1 MNPDLTL
8 LSDKD
13 LEALSLGKIDLMSD
27 AGLAILAGEQPKVVA
42 PKKMT
47 AKEEVQAAFGF
58 DKPKPQAQ
66 SAGDLLRNLGLTARG
81 ALTGAA
87 SLPAMFADVPA
98 SIVNLAAGRQVY
110 KPQAEAFGDFLS
122 ALGAPKAETP
132 AERLMTESAAA
143 IGGVVAPVG
152 VAQKI
157 ISSAI
162 PTGLLPAAEKGV
174 SQAVSSGAVR
184 DFLATGK
191 PITGYKFVSN
201 APASIAYPTMIA
213 ENVPAQIAA
222 ATGGAL
228 AGGAARESDAN
239 PLMQLIGSIAGSVA
253 PGAATS
259 LGPAAARAA
268 KEVVRPGTQAGR
280 EAIAGG
286 VLRQLSREPETAIK
300 AMEGYQ
306 APVSG
311 YTPTAAQASRDVG
324 LIAAETPIRALDV
337 TGKFGAQASQAN
349 QARMAI
355 LDRLAKDK
363 QAVEFA
369 VTKRDDVSDPLRE
382 AAFAKSTVSPET
394 FQSAVNLTVNQ
405 TIDDILGSSAG
416 ARSTVENT
424 MNWAKEQIK
433 RGTTPERLYEVRKD
447 LRDASQGRLDK
458 DGAAYSLAKGQLEQ
472 VIRSI
477 DDAIDAAAPGYK
489 DYLKKYA
496 QSSKGIEKLE
506 AAQEFRGKVLSTTP
520 DPSRIGDYMISQPS
534 FTRAIR
540 NAEKE
545 TNLSN
550 TQLAVLK
557 KVAQDLDSGVLNR
570 AVKTPGSDTFKNLS
584 TANIIGAFIGK
595 QMFGEVPA
603 AVNKVAA
610 PLNWLYNGTDDQIR
624 ELLVD
629 AMLDPKLAS
638 KLMTKASVVSVEP
651 LSKELQR
658 KAIAAGYGASF
669 GLTEK

>member
-1 MNPDLTL
+1 MMG
-8 LSDKD
+8 S
-13 LEALSLGKIDLMSD
+13 
-27 AGLAILAGEQPKVVA
+27 
-42 PKKMT
+42 
-47 AKEEVQAAFGF
+47 
-58 DKPKPQAQ
+58 
-66 SAGDLLRNLGLTARG
+66 
-81 ALTGAA
+81 
-87 SLPAMFADVPA
+87 
-98 SIVNLAAGRQVY
+98 
-110 KPQAEAFGDFLS
+110 
-122 ALGAPKAETP
+122 
-132 AERLMTESAAA
+132 
-143 IGGVVAPVG
+143 
-152 VAQKI
+152 
-157 ISSAI
+157 
-162 PTGLLPAAEKGV
+162 
-174 SQAVSSGAVR
+174 
-184 DFLATGK
+184 
-191 PITGYKFVSN
+191 
-201 APASIAYPTMIA
+201 
-213 ENVPAQIAA
+213 
-222 ATGGAL
+222 
-228 AGGAARESDAN
+228 
-239 PLMQLIGSIAGSVA
+239 LIGATT
-253 PGAATS
+253 PGAATA
-259 LGPAAARAA
+259 LGPAVGRGAVQA
-268 KEVVRPGTQAGR
+268 VRPFTEAGR

-300 AMEGYQ
+300 AMEGYK
-306 APVSG
+306 APVAG

-337 TGKFGAQASQAN
+337 TGKFATQASQAN

-363 QAVEFA
+363 EALESA
-369 VTKRDDVSDPLRE
+369 VTKRDEVTAPMRE
-382 AAFAKSTVSPET
+382 AAFAQSNVSPET
-394 FQSAVNLTVNQ
+394 FQSAVNLTVNK

-416 ARSTVENT
+416 ARSTVEST

-458 DGAAYSLAKGQLEQ
+458 DGAAFSLAKGQLEQ
-472 VIRSI
+472 VIRSV
-477 DDAIDAAAPGYK
+477 DDAIEAAAPGYQ

-496 QSSKGIEKLE
+496 QSSKGIERME

-540 NAEKE
+540 NAEKDTE
-545 TNLSN
+545 LSK

-557 KVAQDLDSGVLNR
+557 KVAEDLDSGVLNR
-570 AVKTPGSDTFKNLS
+570 AGRVPGSDTFKNLS

-610 PLNWLYNGTDDQIR
+610 PMNWLYNGTDDQIR
-624 ELLVD
+624 EILVD

-638 KLMTKASVVSVEP
+638 RLMSKASLVTVEP

-669 GLTEK
+669 GLTE